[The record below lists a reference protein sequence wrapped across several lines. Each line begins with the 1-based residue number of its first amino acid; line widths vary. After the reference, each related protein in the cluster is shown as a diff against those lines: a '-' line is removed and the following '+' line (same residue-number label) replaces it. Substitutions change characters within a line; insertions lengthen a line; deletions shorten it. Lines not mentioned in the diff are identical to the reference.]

1 MPPVPA
7 GFDALDRLAAALV
20 RQLGGAGRETTV
32 QAITQTLVPY
42 RRWRD
47 ALGVES
53 AEDYELA
60 LLRLLAGERGYAE
73 SPPAVRGHCADEL
86 LNPSPDVAVYRG
98 YAAESVL
105 VRHAPAVSFEAP
117 PRPST
122 GTTSPDVAS
131 VPAFVPPVP
140 EPVVPVPSP
149 RAMTADDF
157 GGRCRYCSK
166 DLPPGRRLVFC
177 PHCGQNLTTL
187 RCPACS
193 TELELGWKFCV
204 TCGRGLAGSS
214 A

>member
-1 MPPVPA
+1 MTGLP
-7 GFDALDRLAAALV
+7 DALDRLAAALAS
-20 RQLGGAGRETTV
+20 QLGASRDTTV
-32 QAITQTLVPY
+32 HAITHTLVPY

-47 ALGVES
+47 ALELES

-60 LLRLLAGERGYAE
+60 LVRLLSGERGYAE
-73 SPPAVRGHCADEL
+73 ASPGVRGHCADEL
-86 LNPSPDVAVYRG
+86 LNPSPDVAVYRA
-98 YAAESVL
+98 YLAESVRL
-105 VRHAPAVSFEAP
+105 HHAPAVAVAA

-122 GTTSPDVAS
+122 SAS
-131 VPAFVPPVP
+131 VSRSSLSVPQP
-140 EPVVPVPSP
+140 EPAVPVP
-149 RAMTADDF
+149 TARSLTAEELD
-157 GGRCRYCSK
+157 GRCRYCSK

>member
-1 MPPVPA
+1 MTAGVPR
-7 GFDALDRLAAALV
+7 FDALDRLAAVLV

-32 QAITQTLVPY
+32 HAITHTLVPY
-42 RRWRD
+42 RRFRE
-47 ALGVES
+47 ALGVET

-60 LLRLLAGERGYAE
+60 LVRLLAGERGYADV
-73 SPPAVRGHCADEL
+73 PPAVRAHCADEL

-98 YAAESVL
+98 YAAEPVT
-105 VRHAPAVSFEAP
+105 VRQAPAVPLETAALPAAP
-117 PRPST
+117 I
-122 GTTSPDVAS
+122 
-131 VPAFVPPVP
+131 P
-140 EPVVPVPSP
+140 EPDVPVPSA
-149 RAMTADDF
+149 RTLTAEDL

-166 DLPPGRRLVFC
+166 DLPAGRRLVFC